1 MSIRETEDLRRWATV
16 RPAVTADAV
25 AIVNVHFAAVHR
37 TAATFY
43 SPEVLDLWSTRPDDA
58 RYQQMREVIAGG
70 DEFILVAE
78 TAAGV
83 VAFGSIVPQLREL
96 RAVYVHPDAG
106 RRGIGSQVLGEL
118 ERLALESGVSQLHVD
133 ASINSEAFYQRAGY
147 EVVGRGLH
155 GFRTGHEMA
164 CVKMVK
170 NLQH

>member
-1 MSIRETEDLRRWATV
+1 MCTSPQCIAPLPRSIPLRCSTSGPRV
-16 RPAVTADAV
+16 RT
-25 AIVNVHFAAVHR
+25 
-37 TAATFY
+37 T
-43 SPEVLDLWSTRPDDA
+43 L
-58 RYQQMREVIAGG
+58 
-70 DEFILVAE
+70 EFILVAE

-170 NLQH
+170 NLQ